1 MGRLQSG
8 IGLPILCRLALAVLL
23 SVHGF
28 EFLANRP
35 GDLLLPF
42 ANFPGDQNFWRK
54 NEKATEGFLVD

>member
-1 MGRLQSG
+1 MERLQSG
-8 IGLPILCRLALAVLL
+8 IVLPNLCQLALAVLL

-28 EFLANRP
+28 EFLANRQ

-42 ANFPGDQNFWRK
+42 ANFPGNQNFWRK